1 MSTRPG
7 LVTFIAVI
15 VYVNAVLTIIGGVIL
30 LIAGNSAEVDTAVG
44 GAGLAFGTGVIAI
57 VLGVITLL
65 VARGLFRG
73 SNLSR
78 GIVAGLQLLSAIN
91 GVFSLVHGEVT
102 VGVVNILFALL
113 VIGILYSSRANAFF
127 RY

>member
-15 VYVNAVLTIIGGVIL
+15 VYINAVLTIIGGVIL

-44 GAGLAFGTGVIAI
+44 GAGLAFGTGIIAI

-78 GIVAGLQLLSAIN
+78 GIVAGLQILAAIN

-102 VGVVNILFALL
+102 VGVLNILFALL
-113 VIGILYSSRANAFF
+113 VISILYSSRANAFF